1 MKRTILTLTVLLLTI
16 LSTQAQDC
24 CRGKNAAIENIMT
37 RTSIRKYQNRPVE
50 ATKIDTLIRAA
61 MAAPTA
67 VNKQPWHFVVV
78 TDRSEL
84 QQLGGERFGTAPLAI
99 VICGDMEKALQ
110 GPIRDFWIQDVSA
123 ATENLLLAANALG
136 LGAVWTGAYPRME
149 RCGAIADVIGTPE
162 YIIPLCV
169 VYAGYPDEQPAPKQ
183 KYDPAKVSYNTY
195 GSQSE

>member
-1 MKRTILTLTVLLLTI
+1 MKRTILTLTVLLLAV
-16 LSTQAQDC
+16 LSIQAQHC
-24 CRGKNAAIENIMT
+24 QHGKKAAIENIMT
-37 RTSIRKYQNRPVE
+37 RTSIRKYQNKPVE
-50 ATKIDTLIRAA
+50 AAKIDTLIRAA

-78 TDRSEL
+78 TDSEL
-84 QQLGGERFGTAPLAI
+84 LQKLGGERFGKAPLAI

-110 GPIRDFWIQDVSA
+110 GPGRDFWIQDVSA

-136 LGAVWTGAYPRME
+136 LGAVWTGGYPRME
-149 RCGAIADVIGTPE
+149 RCAEIANVIGTPE

-183 KYDPAKVSYNTY
+183 KYDPAKVSYNNY
-195 GSQSE
+195 GNQH